1 MPDCQYLD
9 TWHFVFLTG
18 SLACQYYYFLITFVF
33 FSTLDLG
40 MLRMTR
46 ARRSQVEQQHLIS
59 VEKAMEILSEQTP
72 QLIVDYE
79 KLNVCNFLLY
89 TE

>member
-1 MPDCQYLD
+1 
-9 TWHFVFLTG
+9 
-18 SLACQYYYFLITFVF
+18 
-33 FSTLDLG
+33 

-72 QLIVDYE
+72 PLIVDHG
-79 KLNVCNFLLY
+79 KLNVCTHSLP
-89 TE
+89 TEY